1 MRKKLLIL
9 LLSLL
14 GIAQIQAQTS
24 GTLSVSVS
32 TSSAG
37 GNYAPRNIVAI
48 WVEDNSGKFVK
59 TLLAY
64 ANNRITHLNT
74 WQASTLAIGNE
85 FNKTDAITGA
95 TQSSHGTRTC
105 QWNGTDYSGKL
116 MPDGEYKLRME
127 LTDKNGTGNF
137 ASFSFT
143 KGLNTQK
150 QTPAN
155 VPSFSTI
162 SLNWT
167 TSVTG
172 INPEVSVSN
181 SIIVYPNPGIGQFTV
196 VGENIK
202 SVKVTDL
209 TGKVICTSQT
219 PIFDLTDQ
227 PKGIY
232 FVSVLTETATIVKKI
247 IRK

>member
-59 TLLAY
+59 TLLAF

-74 WQASTLAIGNE
+74 WQASTLATGNE

-95 TQSSHGTRTC
+95 TQSSHGTRIC

-116 MPDGEYKLRME
+116 MPDGEYKVRME
-127 LTDKNGTGNF
+127 LTDKNATGNF
-137 ASFSFT
+137 ASFPFT
-143 KGLNTQK
+143 KGPNAQK
-150 QTPAN
+150 QTPVN
-155 VPSFSTI
+155 VPSFSSV

-181 SIIVYPNPGIGQFTV
+181 SFIVYPNPGIGQFTV
-196 VGENIK
+196 IGENIK
-202 SVKVTDL
+202 SLKVTDL

-232 FVSVLTETATIVKKI
+232 FVSVKTDQTTVIKKI
-247 IRK
+247 IRN

>member
-1 MRKKLLIL
+1 MKKKLLIL
-9 LLSLL
+9 LLS
-14 GIAQIQAQTS
+14 ICFVAQIQAQTG
-24 GTLSVSVS
+24 GTLSVSVA

-37 GNYAPRNIVAI
+37 GNYAPKNIVAI

-59 TLLAY
+59 TLLAF
-64 ANNRITHLNT
+64 ANNRITYLNT
-74 WQASTLAIGNE
+74 WQASTLATGNE

-95 TQSSHGTRTC
+95 TQSSHGIRTC
-105 QWNGTDYSGKL
+105 QWNGTDYTGKL
-116 MPDGEYKLRME
+116 MPDGEYKVRME
-127 LTDKNGTGNF
+127 LTDKNATGNF
-137 ASFSFT
+137 ASFLFT
-143 KGLNTQK
+143 KGPNAQK
-150 QTPAN
+150 QTPVN
-155 VPSFSTI
+155 VPSFSSV

-181 SIIVYPNPGIGQFTV
+181 SFIVYPNPGIGQFSV
-196 VGENIK
+196 IGENIK
-202 SVKVTDL
+202 ILKVTDL

-232 FVSVLTETATIVKKI
+232 FVTVQSEIGTMVKKI
-247 IRK
+247 IKK